1 LILLCYVWLM
11 PPKLLILQTET
22 HDVLVEIPFQLPHY
36 YSSRLGIFHH
46 HDFLFSLSRS
56 KARSWML
63 AGTCQ
68 MEYSLRLR
76 IVLGTLIFHTPSLS
90 SANSRVSSDKTVSSP
105 SACFQPLKIPLKRI
119 PWLQVIIPLPSGSS
133 FFHCPSYLVPFVYL
147 RNPTP
152 FLIPASH
159 LPLNLSPVVHV

>member
-1 LILLCYVWLM
+1 MVLDFALLCYVWLM
-11 PPKLLILQTET
+11 LPKLLILQTET

-76 IVLGTLIFHTPSLS
+76 IVLGTLIFHTPSFS

-105 SACFQPLKIPLKRI
+105 SACFQPGARVTFVGLENYAIGNWKSVECTRAVKWWSRLN
-119 PWLQVIIPLPSGSS
+119 LPS
-133 FFHCPSYLVPFVYL
+133 FVYSQY
-147 RNPTP
+147 
-152 FLIPASH
+152 SH
-159 LPLNLSPVVHV
+159 H